1 MGLDERLNALATEVT
16 IEKCPMQRL
25 LDSLPEQ
32 TSTLLVDLMA
42 DPKMPT
48 QRLHNAMRAEGYS
61 ISRDS
66 IVSHRHKRCR
76 CFRSNS

>member
-1 MGLDERLNALATEVT
+1 MGLDDRLNALVAEATVD
-16 IEKCPMQRL
+16 KCPMQRL
-25 LDSLPEQ
+25 LDTLPEQ
-32 TSTLLVDLMA
+32 TVNLLVDLLA

-48 QRLHNAMRAEGYS
+48 QRIHGAMRSEGYS

-66 IVSHRHKRCR
+66 IVSHRQQRCR

>member
-1 MGLDERLNALATEVT
+1 MALDDRLNALITEATV
-16 IEKCPMQRL
+16 EKCPMQRL

-32 TSTLLVDLMA
+32 TASLLSDLLA

-48 QRLHNAMRAEGYS
+48 QRLHGAMRSEGYS

-66 IVSHRHKRCR
+66 VVSHRQQRCR
-76 CFRSNS
+76 CFRSES